1 MSEIPNHSYCCFLLL
16 FTARQIVRILIS
28 LWPCF
33 DVRILVGMNIHPETY
48 KIVKIWCL
56 RWHIKRT
63 LFCFFREVWTLN
75 DLRFFSHYMSVF
87 VFQVLSSFSSYM
99 TARHKEMF
107 SLQVSTQSLC
117 EPMPSKSSKQST
129 NYTTGIV
136 PRTYISQFIL
146 SPQPWKREGKKKSP
160 CILETW
166 KLKLIEFIF
175 YIAPESFLQS
185 WSVDN
190 KASMW

>member
-1 MSEIPNHSYCCFLLL
+1 MAMFWCEDLSRHEYTPRNLQNCENMMPQMAHREDFVLLL
-16 FTARQIVRILIS
+16 QRGVDT
-28 LWPCF
+28 
-33 DVRILVGMNIHPETY
+33 E
-48 KIVKIWCL
+48 
-56 RWHIKRT
+56 
-63 LFCFFREVWTLN
+63 
-75 DLRFFSHYMSVF
+75 RFEIFSHYMSVF